1 MIYMNAEYIIGLI
14 AGIAAGLIIFAIAAR
29 CCRNKGQYRSKYDER
44 QKIAMGKAYREGF
57 WTLLIAGVIAT
68 QLTRIDALQE
78 YTVMIFSI
86 AGFIGLEVYVVGC
99 IMRDAYMGL
108 NDKPKRWLI
117 FLAVIAAFNWGI
129 ALFNTI
135 SGAGL
140 AAVWANIM
148 AGAFVVIALIAYAI
162 RQHMI
167 KNED

>member
-1 MIYMNAEYIIGLI
+1 M
-14 AGIAAGLIIFAIAAR
+14 
-29 CCRNKGQYRSKYDER
+29 
-44 QKIAMGKAYREGF
+44 
-57 WTLLIAGVIAT
+57 IAT

-78 YTVMIFSI
+78 YTVMILSI

-108 NDKPKRWLI
+108 NDKPKRWLTVLSAI
-117 FLAVIAAFNWGI
+117 AVFNWGI

-140 AAVWANIM
+140 AGVWANIM
-148 AGAFVVIALIAYAI
+148 AGAFVVIALIAYVI
-162 RQHMI
+162 RQQMI

>member
-1 MIYMNAEYIIGLI
+1 MNAEYIIGLI
-14 AGIAAGLIIFAIAAR
+14 AGIAAGLIIFAVAVR
-29 CCRNKGQYRSKYDER
+29 CCRDKGQYRSKYDER

-86 AGFIGLEVYVVGC
+86 AGFIGLEVYVAGC

-117 FLAVIAAFNWGI
+117 VLSVIAAFNWGI

-140 AAVWANIM
+140 TAVWANIM
-148 AGAFVVIALIAYAI
+148 AGAFVVIALIAYVI
-162 RQHMI
+162 RQQMI